1 MKRVRNRNIL
11 TVSTIVLLLF
21 SLLVSVSCTKKVKP
35 REKAVNEFQES
46 ILKIYDK
53 GFTNNKK
60 DNEIRKMSDPG
71 KYIVA
76 KAWADFYGNV
86 IRKSDLKEGQIK
98 KIAEMFSKKDTN
110 NAIAD
115 LNFLNKSIVDAL
127 KGIQLN
133 SANIKSLFVSMLEEL
148 LNNNFVEKH
157 LEKANKLLAKATNK
171 ASMGEAISILEE
183 LKNSLNILNKD
194 KETIETFKREKE
206 TIGDFVETISKIAD
220 EPISNRFLSFFLESK
235 GNIKKIES
243 LANGILEDATADEIN
258 KYLKL
263 VINNM
268 IELHGRVESAQGRN
282 MTKTIMQITES
293 FNRAMIPSGIINSA
307 VDYLDIFNYAMQYS
321 RLIVDGMKKGKE
333 VLDDAT
339 TDLAGDIYKILQL
352 IKNNKD
358 HDDIST
364 LFAIPISK
372 FILRMHSENDAK
384 NKIVSRIQNDIN
396 TGDIPESYAYAAMLM
411 NAVVYNDT
419 DNDIN
424 KMLSDRI
431 QEKLLRKA
439 YVRMINKRSLALLY
453 NENIKKRILKQNMYA
468 GWKLDNIVNM
478 YNACADI
485 NGTEHVHYE
494 RDINAER
501 VRVLTKSVREKINEK
516 SDMYRTKTITLSA
529 AVVEYYF
536 DNVEKVIKTIADLK
550 VPNEYSKA
558 DIDKVYGELKKI
570 KFLDLK

>member
-1 MKRVRNRNIL
+1 MKRVRNRTIL
-11 TVSTIVLLLF
+11 TVPTIILLLL
-21 SLLVSVSCTKKVKP
+21 SLVISVSCTKKITP
-35 REKAVNEFQES
+35 REKALNAFQES
-46 ILKIYDK
+46 VLKFYDK
-53 GFTNNKK
+53 SFTNNKK

-98 KIAEMFSKKDTN
+98 KIAEVFSKEDTN
-110 NAIAD
+110 NAITD
-115 LNFLNKSIVDAL
+115 LNFINKSIFDAL

-133 SANIKSLFVSMLEEL
+133 SVNIKSLFVSMLDEL
-148 LNNNFVEKH
+148 LNNNFVENH
-157 LEKANKLLAKATNK
+157 LERGNKLLAKTTNK
-171 ASMGEAISILEE
+171 SSMGEAISILEE

-194 KETIETFKREKE
+194 NAVIEMFKREKD

-243 LANGILEDATADEIN
+243 LASGILEDATADEIN
-258 KYLKL
+258 KYLKV

-268 IELHGRVESAQGRN
+268 IELHARVESARGRN
-282 MTKTIMQITES
+282 MTKTLMQITES

-307 VDYLDIFNYAMQYS
+307 IDYLDIFNYVMQYS
-321 RLIVDGMKKGKE
+321 KLIVDGMEKGKGI
-333 VLDDAT
+333 LDDAT
-339 TDLAGDIYKILQL
+339 ADLAGDIYKILQL

-364 LFAIPISK
+364 LFAIPLSK
-372 FILRMHSENDAK
+372 FILKMHSEK
-384 NKIVSRIQNDIN
+384 ESKEKIINRIQSDIN
-396 TGDIPESYAYAAMLM
+396 TGDMPESYAYAAMIM
-411 NAVVYNDT
+411 NAVISDEI

-424 KMLSDRI
+424 RMLSNRI
-431 QEKLLRKA
+431 QEKMLRKA
-439 YVRMINKRSLALLY
+439 YVRMINKRSIALLY
-453 NENIKKRILKQNMYA
+453 NDEIKKKILKQDMYS

-485 NGTEHVHYE
+485 NGTEHIHHE
-494 RDINAER
+494 RDVNAEN
-501 VRVLTKSVREKINEK
+501 VRALTKSVREKINENA
-516 SDMYRTKTITLSA
+516 DRYRIKVTSLSTK
-529 AVVEYYF
+529 VVEYYF
-536 DNVEKVIKTIADLK
+536 SDVEKVIRAIADIK

-558 DIDKVYGELKKI
+558 NIDRVYSELKKI
-570 KFLDLK
+570 KFLDFK

>member
-35 REKAVNEFQES
+35 REKATNEFQES

-98 KIAEMFSKKDTN
+98 KIAEMFSKEDTS
-110 NAIAD
+110 NAITD

-133 SANIKSLFVSMLEEL
+133 SVNIKSLFVSMLDEL

-183 LKNSLNILNKD
+183 LRNSLNILNED
-194 KETIETFKREKE
+194 KETIETFKREKD

-220 EPISNRFLSFFLESK
+220 EPISSRVLSFFLESK

-268 IELHGRVESAQGRN
+268 IELHERVESAQGRN

-339 TDLAGDIYKILQL
+339 ADLAGDIYKILQL

-372 FILRMHSENDAK
+372 FILRMHSEKDAK

-411 NAVVYNDT
+411 NAVVYNET

-501 VRVLTKSVREKINEK
+501 VRALTKSVREKINEK

-529 AVVEYYF
+529 SVVEYYF

>member
-76 KAWADFYGNV
+76 KAWAGFYGNV

-98 KIAEMFSKKDTN
+98 KIAEMFSKEDTS
-110 NAIAD
+110 NAITD

-133 SANIKSLFVSMLEEL
+133 SVNIKSLFVSMLYEL

-183 LKNSLNILNKD
+183 LRNSLNILNKD
-194 KETIETFKREKE
+194 KETIETFKREKD

-220 EPISNRFLSFFLESK
+220 EPISSRVLSFFLESK

-268 IELHGRVESAQGRN
+268 IELHERVESARGRN
-282 MTKTIMQITES
+282 MTKTIIQITES

-339 TDLAGDIYKILQL
+339 ADLAGDIYKILQL

-384 NKIVSRIQNDIN
+384 NKIVNRIQNDIN
-396 TGDIPESYAYAAMLM
+396 TGDIPESYAYVAMLM
-411 NAVVYNDT
+411 NAVVYNEI

-501 VRVLTKSVREKINEK
+501 VRALTKSVREKINEK
-516 SDMYRTKTITLSA
+516 SDMYRAKITTLSA
-529 AVVEYYF
+529 SVVEYYF

>member
-110 NAIAD
+110 NA
-115 LNFLNKSIVDAL
+115 IVDAL

-235 GNIKKIES
+235 GNINKIES

-268 IELHGRVESAQGRN
+268 IELHERAESAQGRN

-339 TDLAGDIYKILQL
+339 ADLAGDIYKILQL

-372 FILRMHSENDAK
+372 FILRMHSEKDAK
-384 NKIVSRIQNDIN
+384 NKIVNRIQNDIN

-411 NAVVYNDT
+411 NAVVYNET

-501 VRVLTKSVREKINEK
+501 VRALTKSVREKINEK

-529 AVVEYYF
+529 SVVEYYF

>member
-1 MKRVRNRNIL
+1 MRNRNIL

-35 REKAVNEFQES
+35 REKATNEFQES

-98 KIAEMFSKKDTN
+98 KIAEMFSKEDTS
-110 NAIAD
+110 NAITD

-133 SANIKSLFVSMLEEL
+133 SVNIKSLFVSMLDEL

-183 LKNSLNILNKD
+183 LRNSLNILNED
-194 KETIETFKREKE
+194 KETIETFKREKD

-220 EPISNRFLSFFLESK
+220 EPISSRVLSFFLESK

-268 IELHGRVESAQGRN
+268 IELHERVESAQGRN

-339 TDLAGDIYKILQL
+339 ADLAGDIYKILQL

-372 FILRMHSENDAK
+372 FILRMHSEKDAK

-411 NAVVYNDT
+411 NAVVYNET

-501 VRVLTKSVREKINEK
+501 VRALTKSVREKINEK

-529 AVVEYYF
+529 SVVEYYF

>member
-11 TVSTIVLLLF
+11 TVSTIILLLF

-60 DNEIRKMSDPG
+60 DNEIRKMSNPG

-98 KIAEMFSKKDTN
+98 KIAEMFYKEDTS
-110 NAIAD
+110 NAITD

-133 SANIKSLFVSMLEEL
+133 SVNIKSLFVSMLDEL

-157 LEKANKLLAKATNK
+157 LVKANKLLAKATNK
-171 ASMGEAISILEE
+171 ASIGEAISILEE

-268 IELHGRVESAQGRN
+268 IELYERVESAQGRN

-307 VDYLDIFNYAMQYS
+307 VDYLDVFNYAMQYS
-321 RLIVDGMKKGKE
+321 RLFVDGMKKGKE

-339 TDLAGDIYKILQL
+339 ANLAGDIYKILQL

-384 NKIVSRIQNDIN
+384 NKIVNRIQNDIN
-396 TGDIPESYAYAAMLM
+396 TGDIPESYAYVAMLM
-411 NAVVYNDT
+411 NAVVYNEI

-501 VRVLTKSVREKINEK
+501 VRALTKSVREKINEK
-516 SDMYRTKTITLSA
+516 SDMYRTKITILSTS
-529 AVVEYYF
+529 VVEYYF

-558 DIDKVYGELKKI
+558 DIDKVYDELKKI

>member
-21 SLLVSVSCTKKVKP
+21 SLLFSVSCTKKVKP

-127 KGIQLN
+127 KEIQLN
-133 SANIKSLFVSMLEEL
+133 SVNIKSLFVSMLDEL
-148 LNNNFVEKH
+148 LNNNFVEKY
-157 LEKANKLLAKATNK
+157 LVKANKLLAKTTNK
-171 ASMGEAISILEE
+171 VSMGEAISILEE

-268 IELHGRVESAQGRN
+268 IELYERVESAQGRN
-282 MTKTIMQITES
+282 MTKTITQITES

-339 TDLAGDIYKILQL
+339 ADLAGDIYKILQL

-372 FILRMHSENDAK
+372 FILRMHSEKDAK

-411 NAVVYNDT
+411 NAVVYNET

-424 KMLSDRI
+424 KILSDRI

-494 RDINAER
+494 RDISAER
-501 VRVLTKSVREKINEK
+501 VRALTKSVREKINEK
-516 SDMYRTKTITLSA
+516 SDMYRTKTTTLSA
-529 AVVEYYF
+529 SVVEYYF

-550 VPNEYSKA
+550 VPNEYSKV
-558 DIDKVYGELKKI
+558 DIDKVYYELKKI